1 MNLFEIVGPVM
12 IGPSSSHT
20 AGAARIGRV
29 TRLLLGEKPVYADI
43 GFHGSF
49 AKTWEG
55 HGADRAVVGGL
66 LDMRVDD
73 ERLRMSL
80 KIAADEGLTVRLR
93 AISLQDAHPNTIVIT
108 ARGESGAE
116 ITVQSASVGGGAI
129 RVQYLDGLEVGFSG
143 DKPTVV
149 IKHRDEPGVIA
160 EVSGA
165 LAREK
170 INIAA
175 MRVFR
180 SEAHGR
186 AVMVLELDE
195 TPRAELLAALKALRG
210 VRAVTLLDA
219 L

>member
-1 MNLFEIVGPVM
+1 MNLFEIIGPVM

-29 TRLLLGEKPVYADI
+29 ARQLLGEMPCFADI

-73 ERLRMSL
+73 ERLRQSL
-80 KIAADEGLTVRLR
+80 AIADAQGLEICIH
-93 AISLQDAHPNTIVIT
+93 AISITDAHPNTIVIR
-108 ARGESGAE
+108 ARGQSGNE
-116 ITVQSASVGGGAI
+116 ITVQAASVGGGSI
-129 RVQYLDGLEVGFSG
+129 RVQYLDDLEVGFSG
-143 DKPTVV
+143 DKPTIV
-149 IKHRDEPGVIA
+149 IRHRDEPGVIA
-160 EVSGA
+160 DVSGA
-165 LAREK
+165 LAKER

-186 AVMVLELDE
+186 AIMVLELDE
-195 TPRAELLAALKALRG
+195 MPRDELVTKLNNLHG
-210 VRAVTLLDA
+210 VRNVTMLDA
-219 L
+219 I

>member
-29 TRLLLGEKPVYADI
+29 ARQLLGEKPVFADI
-43 GFHGSF
+43 GFYGSF

-73 ERLRMSL
+73 ERLRRSIV
-80 KIAADEGLTVRLR
+80 IAAEEGLQINLH
-93 AISLQDAHPNTIVIT
+93 AISLQDAHPNTIVIR
-108 ARGESGAE
+108 ARGESGNE
-116 ITVQSASVGGGAI
+116 IVVQSASVGGGSI

-143 DKPTVV
+143 DKPTIV

-186 AVMVLELDE
+186 AIMVLELDDL
-195 TPRAELLAALKALRG
+195 PRPDLIAALTALRG
-210 VRAVTLLDA
+210 VRGVTLLGTI
-219 L
+219 